1 MLGFLIT
8 IHTIV
13 SLFLVTSILM
23 QASQGGGL
31 AGSFG
36 GQASNAILGSRGTAS
51 MLSKITTWLVVM
63 FMALAILISLVGSSL
78 SGDSSTSILQEAVE
92 EGSLAP
98 GAELSLPGVQIYP
111 QNDQ

>member
-1 MLGFLIT
+1 VLGFLIT

-13 SLFLVTSILM
+13 SILLVTSILM

-51 MLSKITTWLVVM
+51 LLSKITTWLAVV
-63 FMALAILISLVGSSL
+63 FMALAILISLVGSAVS
-78 SGDSSTSILQEAVE
+78 SGTGSSVLQEAVE
-92 EGSLAP
+92 EGALTP
-98 GAELSLPGVQIYP
+98 GADLSLPAVP
-111 QNDQ
+111 VEPSNDQ

>member
-78 SGDSSTSILQEAVE
+78 R
-92 EGSLAP
+92 LAP
-98 GAELSLPGVQIYP
+98 KIRFKLSSASAQVSTRAISAWISGVKSRGQE
-111 QNDQ
+111 